1 MHAMLTLLISFILLD
16 RISSLI
22 AIYTGGVFSS
32 SALMSDSEGG
42 QTRKVK
48 SLNMDDMEL
57 DKQML

>member
-48 SLNMDDMEL
+48 SLNMDDMEQ
-57 DKQML
+57 DKQM